1 MIRLILYVK
10 DMTNHYLADEVR
22 TYLETLDGIEKV
34 ICRNSKKPFLEVQY
48 DPKLQNTFTI
58 FDAMI
63 RIGFPA
69 LPIM

>member
-10 DMTNHYLADEVR
+10 DMTNNSVADEVR

-34 ICRNSKKPFLEVQY
+34 IHLNPQKRFLEVQY
-48 DPKLQNTFTI
+48 DPELQNSFMI
-58 FDAMI
+58 FDAMM
-63 RIGFPA
+63 RMGFLA